1 MTFAERL
8 TDYLKK
14 NKISSV
20 KMCED
25 LGIGKNQ
32 LSYWREHGNIPKW
45 NTVEKISNYLNV
57 PINYL
62 IYGDEVPA
70 DNTLDV
76 QVTLEDRSDFISFS
90 QVLSKLMQTHGLT
103 NYGLSKEIGI
113 PEATIGRW
121 KNGKSVASGDNLQK
135 LSTYFNVSIDY
146 LLTGEP
152 SEQKNIP
159 LNAEASNGMK
169 ENETIRFYTE
179 PAQSQTPFLGVMPTS
194 KPYFAGGQPLDTNT
208 PSPSS
213 EGHSKSQAAA
223 MELDELSSTMLQLFS
238 KLSTLDKCKI
248 ISTLEELSNEK

>member
-1 MTFAERL
+1 MDDTLERIVKCIGPKHGAKKQLAE
-8 TDYLKK
+8 Y
-14 NKISSV
+14 
-20 KMCED
+20 
-25 LGIGKNQ
+25 LGIHPNVITNWLNGRNR
-32 LSYWREHGNIPKW
+32 SYRH
-45 NTVEKISNYLNV
+45 YL
-57 PINYL
+57 
-62 IYGDEVPA
+62 DEIA
-70 DNTLDV
+70 
-76 QVTLEDRSDFISFS
+76 Q
-90 QVLSKLMQTHGLT
+90 
-103 NYGLSKEIGI
+103 
-113 PEATIGRW
+113 
-121 KNGKSVASGDNLQK
+121 
-135 LSTYFNVSIDY
+135 YFNVSVDY

-248 ISTLEELSNEK
+248 ISTLEELSKEK

>member
-1 MTFAERL
+1 MNFADRL
-8 TDYLKK
+8 TNYLKK

-32 LSYWREHGNIPKW
+32 LSYWREHGNIPRW
-45 NTVEKISNYLNV
+45 DTVEKISNYLNI
-57 PINYL
+57 PTSYL
-62 IYGDEVPA
+62 IYGEVDKE
-70 DNTLDV
+70 DNDTYENS
-76 QVTLEDRSDFISFS
+76 TRFF
-90 QVLSKLMQTHGLT
+90 
-103 NYGLSKEIGI
+103 EIYSNLCAKI
-113 PEATIGRW
+113 
-121 KNGKSVASGDNLQK
+121 GKSPNKVAEELSISSGSITEWKKGRIPRN
-135 LSTYFNVSIDY
+135 STLLKIAKYFNVSVDY
-146 LLTGEP
+146 LFTGEP

-248 ISTLEELSNEK
+248 ISTLEELSKEK

>member
-1 MTFAERL
+1 MTFADRVL
-8 TDYLKK
+8 GLLKDK
-14 NKISSV
+14 QITTA
-20 KMCED
+20 KMLSD
-25 LGIGKNQ
+25 LELGKNQ
-32 LSYWREHGNIPKW
+32 LTYWKKHGNTPSGD
-45 NTVEKISNYLNV
+45 TVNKIANYL
-57 PINYL
+57 
-62 IYGDEVPA
+62 G
-70 DNTLDV
+70 
-76 QVTLEDRSDFISFS
+76 
-90 QVLSKLMQTHGLT
+90 
-103 NYGLSKEIGI
+103 
-113 PEATIGRW
+113 
-121 KNGKSVASGDNLQK
+121 
-135 LSTYFNVSIDY
+135 VSINY

-179 PAQSQTPFLGVMPTS
+179 PAQSQTPFLGVIPTS

-248 ISTLEELSNEK
+248 ISTLEELSKEK

>member
-1 MTFAERL
+1 MDKVLSNILVLIGNERGAK
-8 TDYLKK
+8 TKF
-14 NKISSV
+14 
-20 KMCED
+20 CE
-25 LGIGKNQ
+25 
-32 LSYWREHGNIPKW
+32 
-45 NTVEKISNYLNV
+45 YLNL
-57 PINYL
+57 PSSI
-62 IYGDEVPA
+62 IGDWKSGRNKSYKKRLPEIA
-70 DNTLDV
+70 DYFDV
-76 QVTLEDRSDFISFS
+76 
-90 QVLSKLMQTHGLT
+90 
-103 NYGLSKEIGI
+103 
-113 PEATIGRW
+113 
-121 KNGKSVASGDNLQK
+121 
-135 LSTYFNVSIDY
+135 STDY

-179 PAQSQTPFLGVMPTS
+179 PAQSQTPFLGVIPTS

-248 ISTLEELSNEK
+248 ISTLEELSKEK

>member
-1 MTFAERL
+1 MNFAERL

-14 NKISSV
+14 NKISSM

-32 LSYWREHGNIPKW
+32 LSYWREHGNLPKW
-45 NTVEKISNYLNV
+45 DTLEKISNYLDI

-62 IYGDEVPA
+62 IYGEVDKE
-70 DNTLDV
+70 DNN
-76 QVTLEDRSDFISFS
+76 SYMSFS
-90 QVLSKLMQTHGLT
+90 QVLSELMQTHGLT
-103 NYGLSKEIGI
+103 NYGLSKETGI

-248 ISTLEELSNEK
+248 ISTLEELSKEK